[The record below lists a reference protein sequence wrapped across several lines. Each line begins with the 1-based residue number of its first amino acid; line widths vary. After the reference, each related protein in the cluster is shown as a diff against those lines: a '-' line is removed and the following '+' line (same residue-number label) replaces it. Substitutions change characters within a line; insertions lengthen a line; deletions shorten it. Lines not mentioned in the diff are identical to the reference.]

1 MRGSVLIVEDEVLL
15 ARNMA
20 RFLGHRGMEVVTA
33 ATMSAGIAQY
43 ENVRPDIVLVDHN
56 LPDGDGIALIRQI
69 RKLDAGVKVVM
80 ITAHGSIALAVE
92 AMKAGADDYLIKPI
106 ALEELAVLAEQL
118 LARVQ
123 LEHSIAYYR
132 RREKERSG
140 LDRIVGVSPAL
151 VAMKQRIAQILTMEA
166 RQKHGPPPPVLITG
180 ETGTGKEL
188 VARALHF
195 DGPRRT
201 APFIEVNCAALPAHL
216 VESELFGHERG
227 AFTDAKERRAG
238 LIQAAHTGTL
248 FLDEIGEMPLPAQAK
263 LLKVLEDHRVRPVGA
278 TRDREVDVRFVA
290 ATNISIEDRTRDGS
304 FRPDLYYR
312 LNSLTIEVPP
322 LRERDGDPVLLA
334 AHFLEDHCR
343 RYGRTALQ
351 LVSAAEEKLRHHS
364 WPGNVRE
371 LRNVLEQAALLTVG
385 ERIHAADLPL
395 REPPP
400 LVARDGGVGPDTAD
414 TTVTAETLAGA
425 EAEMIAQ
432 ALRRTNGNVSFAA
445 QALGISRDTLRYR
458 MDKHGM
464 RREDF
469 RQ

>member
-1 MRGSVLIVEDEVLL
+1 
-15 ARNMA
+15 
-20 RFLGHRGMEVVTA
+20 
-33 ATMSAGIAQY
+33 
-43 ENVRPDIVLVDHN
+43 
-56 LPDGDGIALIRQI
+56 
-69 RKLDAGVKVVM
+69 
-80 ITAHGSIALAVE
+80 
-92 AMKAGADDYLIKPI
+92 MKAGADDYLTKPV
-106 ALEELAVLAEQL
+106 ALEELGL
-118 LARVQ
+118 LADRLVSASQ
-123 LEHSIAYYR
+123 VEKSLAYYR

-140 LDRIVGVSPAL
+140 LDRIVGESPAIA
-151 VAMKQRIAQILTMEA
+151 AMKQRIAQILAMEA

-195 DGPRRT
+195 DGPRR
-201 APFIEVNCAALPAHL
+201 AGPFIEVNCAALPAHL
-216 VESELFGHERG
+216 IESELFGHERG

-238 LIQAAHTGTL
+238 LIQAAHAGTL

-263 LLKVLEDHRVRPVGA
+263 LLKALEDHRIRPVGA

-312 LNSLTIEVPP
+312 LNGLTIETPP
-322 LRERDGDPVLLA
+322 LRERDSDPVLLA

-343 RYGRTALQ
+343 RYGRTALR
-351 LVSAAEEKLRHHS
+351 LDSAAEEKLRRHA

-385 ERIHAADLPL
+385 ERIRAADLPL

-400 LVARDGGVGPDTAD
+400 LVARDAEAGPSMVDAA
-414 TTVTAETLAGA
+414 AETLAGA
-425 EAEMIAQ
+425 EAEMIGQ
-432 ALRRTNGNVSFAA
+432 ALRRTKGNVSFAA

-458 MDKHGM
+458 MDKHGL

-469 RQ
+469 LS